1 MPLVLIASP
10 LFHLCF
16 MLIKSDKKFQKV
28 SQGTKGMSAT
38 LINKLGIRPPRRR
51 RRLRRCRRRCLMLSL
66 RDRLS

>member
-1 MPLVLIASP
+1 
-10 LFHLCF
+10 

-28 SQGTKGMSAT
+28 SQGTKRMSAT

-51 RRLRRCRRRCLMLSL
+51 RRRRRCRRLRRCRRRCLMLSL